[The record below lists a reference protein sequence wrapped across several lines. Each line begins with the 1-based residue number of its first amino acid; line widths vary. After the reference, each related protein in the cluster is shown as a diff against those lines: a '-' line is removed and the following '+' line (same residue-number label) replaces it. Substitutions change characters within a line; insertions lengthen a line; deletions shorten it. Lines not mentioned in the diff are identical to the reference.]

1 MLNILKGNKSAY
13 SALKGH
19 DVINGKKSTLVCEW
33 EMYKTIGV
41 DQYTST

>member
-19 DVINGKKSTLVCEW
+19 DIIINGKKTQLVSGRCI
-33 EMYKTIGV
+33 KLGV
-41 DQYTST
+41 NQYT

>member
-19 DVINGKKSTLVCEW
+19 DIIINGKKKNPTCEW
-33 EMYKTIGV
+33 EMYKTRC
-41 DQYTST
+41 